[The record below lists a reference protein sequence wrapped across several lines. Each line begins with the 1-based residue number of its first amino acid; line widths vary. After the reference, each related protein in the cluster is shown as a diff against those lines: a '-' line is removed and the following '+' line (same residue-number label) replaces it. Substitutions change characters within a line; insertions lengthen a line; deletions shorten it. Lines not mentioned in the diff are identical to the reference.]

1 MRTWIRRSGAAALVS
16 IGLVAASAAGPASAI
31 TGGQP
36 DGEGHPNVGLIAFY
50 DGTTPHADTGLPTRF
65 RCSAT
70 LVSPTVVLTAAH
82 CTLGTVGKTL
92 VTFDTHLADQG
103 PSPMPGQTSDA
114 DGYDAAQLEAA
125 GYYSGT
131 AYAHPEYSDFTDL
144 DNWNDVGVIVLDAPI
159 TAIEPATIAPAYYLD
174 DYAQPL
180 LNKTIFTSVGYGTE
194 VRKADEGPQKPTP
207 MSYPLIRRYAD
218 SPGQKLTPQILQ
230 TNGNLNDNRG
240 TGGTCFGDSGGPTFH
255 GENDEFLVT
264 VTSYGYTSNCRY
276 LDGLQRVDIPV
287 VQEWLAT
294 FGVTFG

>member
-1 MRTWIRRSGAAALVS
+1 MRAWIRRSGAAALVS

-31 TGGQP
+31 TGGEP

-50 DGTTPHADTGLPTRF
+50 DSTTLDPAGLPTRF

-70 LVSPTVVLTAAH
+70 LVSETVVLTAAH

-103 PSPMPGQTSDA
+103 PSPLPVAA
-114 DGYDAAQLEAA
+114 DPSAGSTQAELEAA

-159 TAIEPATIAPAYYLD
+159 DDIAPATIAPAYYLD

-255 GENDEFLVT
+255 GEQEYVVT